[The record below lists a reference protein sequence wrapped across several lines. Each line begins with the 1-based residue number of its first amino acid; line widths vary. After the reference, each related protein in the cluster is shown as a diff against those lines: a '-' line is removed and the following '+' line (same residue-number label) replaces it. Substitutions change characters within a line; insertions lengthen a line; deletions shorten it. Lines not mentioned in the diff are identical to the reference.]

1 MIFSVSWGVR
11 QSTVEIPGRACT
23 CGDAVTGYRGAR
35 KSDCRV
41 LGFKLQ
47 TPPTPARE
55 ILGAQGELQQTWF
68 FLQTCPRTQRAKQ
81 IRREE
86 KANSPGR
93 HWKAGPKQNRSSQGM
108 AARLNGTVPGFLPTY
123 VLEGPILQVGPQ
135 VSSRSPVPHLG
146 SFMLLASWSPYITP
160 HISLCPLPPWSL
172 GAIPSSYL
180 PSPRGLGFLSRRN
193 TQREYESENTE
204 LAKPSAGDHGTHR
217 RGKTSSLEV
226 AQCEH
231 PPPCS

>member
-47 TPPTPARE
+47 IPPTPARE
-55 ILGAQGELQQTWF
+55 TLGAQGELQQTWL
-68 FLQTCPRTQRAKQ
+68 FLRTCPRTQRAKQ
-81 IRREE
+81 IRRGER
-86 KANSPGR
+86 ANSPGR

-108 AARLNGTVPGFLPTY
+108 AARLNGTVPWFLPTY

-135 VSSRSPVPHLG
+135 VSSRSPVPYLG

-160 HISLCPLPPWSL
+160 HTSLCPLPPWCL
-172 GAIPSSYL
+172 GATPSSHL
-180 PSPRGLGFLSRRN
+180 PSPRGLGFLSGRHRTMSLK
-193 TQREYESENTE
+193 TQS
-204 LAKPSAGDHGTHR
+204 
-217 RGKTSSLEV
+217 
-226 AQCEH
+226 
-231 PPPCS
+231 